1 MMPVRLPVPLYAFCR
16 FLVLL
21 WLLVLTG
28 LVFSN
33 LATTTRMQV
42 DIAQNPQERHVLALE
57 ETVAGLAGQLAAVQ
71 ERPWVHQDQLQ
82 EAQRELHGRIRT
94 LSDNLAGMA
103 KQSEL
108 QALKAQLQQLQHD
121 LQAQQVQRAAPVVKP
136 AAPAGATP
144 PQGASPGGKAR
155 AERQGGA
162 NATPPF
168 KVLGVELRGGERLL
182 SVQPA
187 GGQSVTSV
195 LLLGAGQHIGQ
206 WRLEAIEAHH
216 AVFKVG
222 ARTHRI
228 AIAQ

>member
-1 MMPVRLPVPLYAFCR
+1 MIPARLPVPLYAFCR

-57 ETVAGLAGQLAAVQ
+57 ETVAGLGGQLAAVQ
-71 ERPWVHQDQLQ
+71 ERPWIHQDQLQ
-82 EAQRELHGRIRT
+82 EVQRELNGRIRT
-94 LSDNLAGMA
+94 MNDNLAGMA

-108 QALKAQLQQLQHD
+108 RALQVQLQQLQHD
-121 LQAQQVQRAAPVVKP
+121 LQALQSAPVVKP
-136 AAPAGATP
+136 AAPAD
-144 PQGASPGGKAR
+144 ASLSQDGKAR

-162 NATPPF
+162 IVTPPF

-206 WRLEAIEAHH
+206 WRLEAIEDRH

>member
-1 MMPVRLPVPLYAFCR
+1 MMSVRLPVPLYAFCR

-71 ERPWVHQDQLQ
+71 ERPWVHQDQWQ
-82 EAQRELHGRIRT
+82 EVQRELHGRIRT
-94 LSDNLAGMA
+94 INDNLAGLA

-136 AAPAGATP
+136 AAPADATP
-144 PQGASPGGKAR
+144 SQGGKAR
-155 AERQGGA
+155 VERQGGA

-182 SVQPA
+182 SVLPTGEA
-187 GGQSVTSV
+187 SVTSV
-195 LLLGAGQHIGQ
+195 LLLHAGQHIGQ
-206 WRLEAIEAHH
+206 WRLEAIEDRH

-228 AIAQ
+228 AIGQ